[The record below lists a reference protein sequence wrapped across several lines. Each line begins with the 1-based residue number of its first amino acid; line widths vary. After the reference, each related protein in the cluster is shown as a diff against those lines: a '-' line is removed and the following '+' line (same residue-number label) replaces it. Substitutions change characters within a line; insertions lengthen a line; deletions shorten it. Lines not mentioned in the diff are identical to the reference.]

1 MVKGEYPL
9 MVIRRAMRI
18 AGASRFA
25 MNPPINKT
33 LAVQS

>member
-9 MVIRRAMRI
+9 MVIRRAM
-18 AGASRFA
+18 FA